1 LISIITKLVEMP
13 ARLEDLRIR
22 TIEEKDNTALA
33 TLIRS
38 TLKEFGANHP
48 GTVYY
53 DESTDH
59 LSDVFKTSGSV
70 YYVALLNNEV
80 VGGGGIYPTEGLPT
94 DTCELVKMY
103 LYPHVRGLGLG
114 TLLIKKCIEFA
125 SENGYQNIYLETMPE
140 LKLALKA
147 YEKLG
152 FEYLDHAMGNS
163 GHFGC
168 ELWMLKSLGPL
179 SPGGG
184 T

>member
-1 LISIITKLVEMP
+1 MAARFEDIT
-13 ARLEDLRIR
+13 IR
-22 TIEEKDNTALA
+22 TVEEKDNSALA

-59 LSDVFKTSGSV
+59 LSEVFKAAGSV

-80 VGGGGIYPTEGLPT
+80 VGGGGIYPTEGLPA

-103 LYPHVRGLGLG
+103 LYLHVRGLGLG
-114 TLLIKKCIEFA
+114 TLLIKKCIAFA
-125 SENGYQNIYLETMPE
+125 KETGYRNIYLETMPE
-140 LKLALKA
+140 LKLALKT

-152 FEYLDHAMGNS
+152 FEYLDQAMGNS

-168 ELWMLKSLGPL
+168 ELWMMLPL
-179 SPGGG
+179 SSA
-184 T
+184 